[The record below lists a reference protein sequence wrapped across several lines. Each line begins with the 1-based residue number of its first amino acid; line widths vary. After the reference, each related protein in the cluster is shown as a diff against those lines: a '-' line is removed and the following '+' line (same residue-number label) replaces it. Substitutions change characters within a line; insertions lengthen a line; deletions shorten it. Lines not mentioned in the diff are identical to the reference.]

1 MNEASDVQEI
11 ITFIW
16 KGIEISGLKISQE
29 GELINV
35 KLRNGYNLVVRPD
48 KILREEK
55 VLKKG
60 ETIKSPERYGS
71 GEPVCIIST
80 GGTITS
86 RVDYSSGAV
95 FPSMDIREI
104 AESNPYIK
112 RDYSIEVYDFSS
124 ILSENIKPEH
134 WIRMAKTVSE
144 KLKEN
149 TGVVISHGT
158 DTMSYSAAALSF
170 LMKKRKGSVV
180 FTGSQ
185 RSSDRPSSDSF
196 LNLEAALSFSVEKNS
211 EIGISMHESISDRRI
226 QLTRGVRAR
235 KMHSTRR
242 DAFKSIG
249 AEPLGYYIGG
259 LKEMSDGLRPPDDSN
274 EYYQRLENKVG
285 ILYFYPGIEPV
296 AVETFMERQKAT
308 IIMGTGLGNVNEEL
322 IPVFKRMT
330 EKGKKI
336 VMTTQCIYGEVDPLV
351 YRTGRELKK
360 AGVIYIGDIL
370 PETAYVKA
378 MYVLGNYKEEKFEE
392 IMRTNISGEIIQ
404 KEAI

>member
-1 MNEASDVQEI
+1 MNEISEVQEI

-16 KGIEISGLKISQE
+16 KGKEITGLKISQE
-29 GELINV
+29 GELLNV
-35 KLRNGYNLVVRPD
+35 KLKNGYNIIVKPE

-55 VLKKG
+55 ILKNG
-60 ETIKSPERYGS
+60 VRAKSPERYGS

-112 RDYSIEVYDFSS
+112 KNYSIEVYDFSS
-124 ILSENIKPEH
+124 ILSENIQPEH

-144 KLKEN
+144 KLNEN

-170 LMKKRKGSVV
+170 LIKKRKGSIV

-185 RSSDRPSSDSF
+185 RSSDRPSSDSY
-196 LNLEAALSFSVEKNS
+196 LNLEAALSFSIEKNS

-226 QLTRGVRAR
+226 QLTRGVRTR

-249 AEPLGYYIGG
+249 AEPLGYYMDG
-259 LKEMSDGLRPPDDSN
+259 LKEMSDGLRPPDESN
-274 EYYQRLENKVG
+274 EYDQKLESRVG
-285 ILYFYPGIEPV
+285 ILYFYPGIEPE
-296 AVETFMERQKAT
+296 AVETFIEKEKAT
-308 IIMGTGLGNVNEEL
+308 IIMGTGLGNVNENL
-322 IPVFKRMT
+322 IPVFKRLT
-330 EKGKKI
+330 DSGKKI

-360 AGVIYIGDIL
+360 SGVIYLGDIL

-392 IMRTNISGEIIQ
+392 IMRTNISGEIVQREGI
-404 KEAI
+404 